1 MPYGLIAVLVT
12 IGTTAW
18 FVVASEASD
27 RAKFAVA
34 AIALLTLGVP
44 YLAPDWSLAA
54 LIVQAVLVIGLL
66 LYLTYT
72 SARR

>member
-1 MPYGLIAVLVT
+1 MPYGLIAVRVT

-18 FVVASEASD
+18 FVVSSEASD

-54 LIVQAVLVIGLL
+54 LIVQAVLVIGLV

>member
-27 RAKFAVA
+27 RAKIAVA
-34 AIALLTLGVP
+34 ATALLTLGVP
-44 YLAPDWSLAA
+44 YVAPDWSLVA

-66 LYLTYT
+66 LYLTYA